1 MPDGAASRLEKGASV
16 RLDKVSFSYGEA
28 PLVFDADFAAAKI
41 TAIMGP
47 SGSGKS
53 TLLNLVAGFET
64 PQSGRVLIGGADV
77 SAEPPSTRPVSMVFQ
92 ENNLFAHLTVEQN
105 VGLGRSP
112 SLRLT
117 EADQLAIAE
126 ALERTGLAGKERRL
140 PRELSGGE
148 RQRVALARVLVRDR
162 PVLLLDEPFASL
174 GPALRDDMLD
184 LVGAVHA
191 ERGMTVLFVT
201 HQPEDARRISQHVVF
216 LDDGVVAATGK
227 ADDFFNGAGPEAFR
241 RYVGASAGDAVSRD
255 IARKR
260 T

>member
-1 MPDGAASRLEKGASV
+1 MTPGQKGAAV
-16 RLDKVSFSYGEA
+16 RFDNVSFSYGELA
-28 PLVFDADFAAAKI
+28 MGFDVEFRPGAI
-41 TAIMGP
+41 SVIMGP

-64 PQSGRVLIGGADV
+64 PSAGRVLIGGKDV
-77 SAEPPSTRPVSMVFQ
+77 TAMPPAARPVSMMFQ
-92 ENNLFAHLTVEQN
+92 ENNLFAHLDVARN

-117 EADQLAIAE
+117 QADRGAVGD

-148 RQRVALARVLVRDR
+148 RQRVALARALVRDR
-162 PVLLLDEPFASL
+162 PVLLLDEPFGSL
-174 GPALRDDMLD
+174 GPALRLEMLD
-184 LVGAVHA
+184 LLAGVQA

-201 HQPEDARRISQHVVF
+201 HQPDDAEQIADDVVF
-216 LDDGVVAATGK
+216 LENGKVAAAGSTEI
-227 ADDFFNGAGPEAFR
+227 FFAEGAPEAFQ
-241 RYVGASAGDAVSRD
+241 RYVGAN
-255 IARKR
+255 ITKFARKP